1 VSGAARFSCP
11 VCGFPS
17 LEEPHV
23 DPTGSPTYSICPCC
37 GVHFGAD
44 DVDKTHLELRREWI
58 AAGAQWWSQNE
69 RAPADWDAHQQ
80 LAAAGY
86 EAAGGAPN

>member
-1 VSGAARFSCP
+1 VKFTCP

-44 DVDKTHLELRREWI
+44 DVDETHAQLRQKWI
-58 AAGAQWWSQNE
+58 DEGAEWWSMNE
-69 RAPADWDAHQQ
+69 KAPDGWNAQAQ
-80 LAAAGY
+80 LAAAFG
-86 EAAGGAPN
+86 ETKKQSGTN